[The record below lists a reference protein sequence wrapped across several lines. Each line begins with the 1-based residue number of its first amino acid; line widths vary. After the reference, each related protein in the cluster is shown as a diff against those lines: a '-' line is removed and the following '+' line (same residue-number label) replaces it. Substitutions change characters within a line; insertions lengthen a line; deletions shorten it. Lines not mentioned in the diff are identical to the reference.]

1 MSPNW
6 LLEHSIQFEITPGE
20 ASLGFLLVTVF
31 LEETSV
37 LLGMHASIIAE
48 WYMCVLFFT
57 GVEDV
62 AAHPSGSPP
71 HQ

>member
-1 MSPNW
+1 MSHNW
-6 LLEHSIQFEITPGE
+6 LLEHSIQFKITPGQT
-20 ASLGFLLVTVF
+20 SLGFLLMAVF
-31 LEETSV
+31 LEETDL
-37 LLGMHASIIAE
+37 LLGMHASIIAV
-48 WYMCVLFFT
+48 WYIRVLFFA

>member
-6 LLEHSIQFEITPGE
+6 LLEHSIQFEMTLGE
-20 ASLGFLLVTVF
+20 IGFLLMAVF
-31 LEETSV
+31 PEEINL
-37 LLGMHASIIAE
+37 LLGMHTCVIAV
-48 WYMCVLFFT
+48 WYIWVLFFA
-57 GVEDV
+57 GVEDA